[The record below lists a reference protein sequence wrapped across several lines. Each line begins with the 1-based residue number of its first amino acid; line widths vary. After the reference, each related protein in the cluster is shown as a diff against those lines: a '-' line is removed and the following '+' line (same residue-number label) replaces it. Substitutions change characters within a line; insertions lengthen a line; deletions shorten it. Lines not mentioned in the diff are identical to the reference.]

1 MKTRQTIAAMLL
13 AAVGIWSCQQEAF
26 QEEEMLEK
34 DVKEGV
40 VNEPASF
47 KQMSVTALWQSNETR
62 TSVYHDNDAGR
73 YSFLWEPG
81 DAISLVEVDPSV
93 TEGNVAQTAQSNT
106 LSEQCSTARFSMAL
120 EDREAGGHLY
130 YTAYYPVSAMPKGK
144 SASWANGAI
153 SLPLVLPAT
162 QRPGADSFDGAA
174 DLLVSVQTEQE
185 KRPEELELQFERIG
199 TVLKLVVTGLP
210 AETSLRGGTLN
221 LGYDSVGEILYNA
234 NADTHEATSVALQKN
249 ISFEYDQPLAV
260 QGGSAT
266 IWLRVLSGVADDHVS
281 LVLNA
286 ETAGDLVTYTRNI
299 NLMQRRASIKF
310 KEGGVTTFSVAFDP
324 NSVIQLID
332 QTSVPKLYINT
343 QDGAAI
349 ANRVDWIQTKVKIIG
364 DNDAVILNLNKYTD
378 AKIRG
383 RGNTTWSYPKKPYYL
398 KLDKKNNLLGKS
410 QSKKYILLANWMD
423 RTNLRNAVAFEA
435 ARLTSMEWAPGGMF
449 VELYLNESYNG
460 LYYLCEKIEG
470 ESGRLNLADGDFL
483 YTFDISNS
491 NEWHFNIDYGYKPNS
506 KEYGLPVEIKYPDRD
521 DYNETDWNT
530 FINNEA
536 KPSFTTLNNAIHSQD
551 IASTVDLASFCDW
564 YLVHELCV
572 NEEPKHPKSC
582 YMYRKSEKFYA
593 GPVWDF
599 DWGTF
604 IPTPQG
610 TGLLPTIK
618 NSLFYGGGD
627 YKGLFQNPEF
637 VRVLKERWA
646 DLKPKFDTL
655 GNYIDVQAALIET
668 AEAANHEMWPIQRI
682 KNPATGQYYTN
693 PSWDAV
699 HANGDQDMDFKPA
712 VNRMKGAITD
722 RISQINK
729 AIQDLKVPSE

>member
-26 QEEEMLEK
+26 QEEEMQKK

-40 VNEPASF
+40 VNEPAPL
-47 KQMSVTALWQSNETR
+47 KQMSVTAHWQSDETR
-62 TSVYHDNDAGR
+62 TSVYHDDEAHQ

-93 TEGNVAQTAQSNT
+93 TDGNMAQTAQSDP
-106 LSEQCSTARFSMAL
+106 LSERCSTARFSMAL
-120 EDREAGGHLY
+120 TDRGAGGHLY
-130 YTAYYPVSAMPKGK
+130 YTAYYPVSARPDGK

-174 DLLVSVQTEQE
+174 DLLVSLQTEQE
-185 KRPEELELQFERIG
+185 VRPEELELQFERIG

-210 AETSLRGGTLN
+210 AETSLLGGTLN

-234 NADTHEATSVALQKN
+234 DTHEATSIALQKS

-266 IWLRVLSGVADDHVS
+266 IWLRVFSGVADGQVS

-310 KEGGVTTFSVAFDP
+310 KEGGVTTFSVGFDP

-332 QTSVPKLYINT
+332 QTSIPKLYINT
-343 QDGAAI
+343 ETAI
-349 ANRVDWIQTKVKIIG
+349 SGPDNQGEFPWTQTKVKIEG
-364 DNDAVILNLNKYTD
+364 DNDAVILDLTED
-378 AKIRG
+378 FTGAQIRG
-383 RGNTTWSYPKKPYYL
+383 RGNTTWTFPKKPYYL
-398 KLDKKNNLLGKS
+398 KFS
-410 QSKKYILLANWMD
+410 QKRSLFGTSVGSKKYILLANWMD

-435 ARLTSMEWAPGGMF
+435 ARLTSMEWAPKGMF
-449 VELYLNESYNG
+449 VVLFLNGNPQG
-460 LYYLCEKIEG
+460 LYYLCEKIEA
-470 ESGRLNLADGDFL
+470 EDGRLNIKKKNGDFL

-491 NEWHFNIDYGYKPNS
+491 NEWHFNIDYGYRPAS
-506 KEYGLPVEIKYPDRD
+506 KKYGLPVEIKYPDRD

-530 FINNEA
+530 LIDNKA
-536 KPSFTTLNNAIHSQD
+536 KPSFTTLNDAITSPD
-551 IASTVDLASFCDW
+551 IASTIDLASFCDW

-582 YMYRKSEKFYA
+582 YMYRKSGKFYA

-604 IPTPQG
+604 IPTPDA

-618 NSLFYGGGD
+618 NSLFYGGGS
-627 YKGLFQNPEF
+627 YTGLFQNPIF
-637 VRVLKERWA
+637 VQKLKERWV
-646 DLKPKFDTL
+646 DLKPKFETL
-655 GNYIDVQAALIET
+655 SNYIDVQAALIET
-668 AEAANHEMWPIQRI
+668 AEADNHRLWPIEGGHGYNGSAI
-682 KNPATGQYYTN
+682 T
-693 PSWDAV
+693 
-699 HANGDQDMDFKPA
+699 ANGDQKMTFQQA
-712 VNRMKGAITD
+712 VKRMKDAID
-722 RISQINK
+722 ERIREINT
-729 AIQDLKVPSE
+729 AIGNL

>member
-26 QEEEMLEK
+26 QEEEMQKK

-40 VNEPASF
+40 VNEPAPL
-47 KQMSVTALWQSNETR
+47 KQMSVTALWQSDETR
-62 TSVYHDNDAGR
+62 TSVYHDDEAHQ

-93 TEGNVAQTAQSNT
+93 TEGNMAQTAQSNT
-106 LSEQCSTARFSMAL
+106 LSEQCSRARFSVAL
-120 EDREAGGHLY
+120 EDRGAGGHLY
-130 YTAYYPVSAMPKGK
+130 YTAYYPVSAMPEGK

-185 KRPEELELQFERIG
+185 KRPEKLELQFERIG

-210 AETSLRGGTLN
+210 AETSLLGGTLN

-234 NADTHEATSVALQKN
+234 ADTHEATSVALQKS

-266 IWLRVLSGVADDHVS
+266 IWLRVFSGVADCQVS

-286 ETAGDLVTYTRNI
+286 ETAGNPVTYTRNI

-310 KEGGVTTFSVAFDP
+310 KEGGVTTFSMGFDP

-332 QTSVPKLYINT
+332 QTSIPKLYINT
-343 QDGAAI
+343 ETAI
-349 ANRVDWIQTKVKIIG
+349 SGPDNQGNFPWSQTKVKITG
-364 DNDAVILNLNKYTD
+364 DNDAVILDLNKYTD

-383 RGNTTWSYPKKPYYL
+383 RGNTTWSFPKKPYYL

-449 VELYLNESYNG
+449 VELYLNGSYNG

-491 NEWHFNIDYGYKPNS
+491 NEWHFNIDYGYRPNTGTT
-506 KEYGLPVEIKYPDRD
+506 GLPVEIKYPDPD
-521 DYNETDWNT
+521 DYATKPNEWAQLKSN
-530 FINNEA
+530 A
-536 KPSFTTLNNAIHSQD
+536 AASFTDLDTAIKSEN
-551 IASTVDLASFCDW
+551 IASTVDLDSFCDW

-582 YMYRKSEKFYA
+582 YMYRKSGKFYA

-604 IPTPQG
+604 IPTPNE

-618 NSLFYGGGD
+618 NSLFYGGGS
-627 YKGLFQNPEF
+627 YTGLFQNPVF
-637 VRVLKERWA
+637 VRVLTERWA
-646 DLKPKFDTL
+646 VLMPQFKTL
-655 GNYIDVQAALIET
+655 GDFIDAQADWIRSSEATNHAL
-668 AEAANHEMWPIQRI
+668 WPIEKGHGYSGGAI
-682 KNPATGQYYTN
+682 T
-693 PSWDAV
+693 
-699 HANGDQDMDFKPA
+699 ANGDQTLSFQAA
-712 VNRMKGAITD
+712 VNRMKNAISE
-722 RISQINK
+722 RISEIDS
-729 AIQDLKVPSE
+729 AIQALQVPSE

>member
-26 QEEEMLEK
+26 QEEEMQKK

-40 VNEPASF
+40 VNEPAPL
-47 KQMSVTALWQSNETR
+47 KQMSVTALWQSDETR
-62 TSVYHDNDAGR
+62 TSVYHDDEAHQ

-81 DAISLVEVDPSV
+81 DAISLVETD
-93 TEGNVAQTAQSNT
+93 GNMALTAQSNT

-120 EDREAGGHLY
+120 APREAGGHLY
-130 YTAYYPVSAMPKGK
+130 YTAYYPVSAMPEGK

-162 QRPGADSFDGAA
+162 QRPGAVSFDGAA
-174 DLLVSVQTEQE
+174 DLLVSLQTEQE
-185 KRPEELELQFERIG
+185 ERPEELELQFKRIG

-210 AETSLRGGTLN
+210 AETSLLGGTLN

-286 ETAGDLVTYTRNI
+286 ETAGVRVTYTRNI

-310 KEGGVTTFSVAFDP
+310 KEGGVTTFSMGFDP

-332 QTSVPKLYINT
+332 QTSIPKLYINT
-343 QDGAAI
+343 ETAI
-349 ANRVDWIQTKVKIIG
+349 SGPDNQGNFPWSQTKVKITG
-364 DNDAVILNLNKYTD
+364 DNDAVILDLNKYTD

-383 RGNTTWSYPKKPYYL
+383 RGNTTWSFPKKPYYL

-449 VELYLNESYNG
+449 VELYLNGSYNG

-491 NEWHFNIDYGYKPNS
+491 KEWHFKIDYGYRPNS
-506 KEYGLPVEIKYPDRD
+506 GIYGLPVEIKYPDRD

-530 FINNEA
+530 LINNEA
-536 KPSFTTLNNAIHSQD
+536 KPSFTTLNDAITSPD
-551 IASTVDLASFCDW
+551 IASTIDLASFCDW

-582 YMYRKSEKFYA
+582 YMYRKSGKFYA

-604 IPTPQG
+604 IPTPDED
-610 TGLLPTIK
+610 GLLPTIK
-618 NSLFYGGGD
+618 NSLFYGGGN
-627 YKGLFQNPEF
+627 YTGLFQNPAF

-646 DLKPKFDTL
+646 VLMPQFKTL
-655 GNYIDVQAALIET
+655 GDFIDAQADWIRSSEATNHAL
-668 AEAANHEMWPIQRI
+668 WPIEEGRGYSGGAI
-682 KNPATGQYYTN
+682 T
-693 PSWDAV
+693 
-699 HANGDQDMDFKPA
+699 ANGDQTLSFQEA
-712 VNRMKGAITD
+712 VKRMKDAID
-722 RISQINK
+722 ERIDEIDT
-729 AIQDLKVPSE
+729 AIGDL